1 MWGNAMSGQEDP
13 AAELAAAN
21 AEAAQLAAEKARLE
35 LDEWKSPASVA
46 NRAAQ
51 QRADTAQ
58 AEKSLMDS
66 SLGQF
71 AGAVPDLS
79 KVNTGSATVNAGT
92 QLFGSALAL
101 QALGQASRAAA
112 ADIAARIPDKGK
124 YLLVTTEA
132 DLAST
137 DAMYTQVE
145 NGLQQLLQA
154 AQALTALAAKESAP
168 ETAGAGATAHRES
181 IVAAGVGIAAAAL
194 PAVVSLFSA
203 NRKISG
209 ASVSADDLQA
219 VIGVA
224 AAMTQQQPP
233 LKVLMDDFRI
243 IDRTG
248 RISDLLNRVNA
259 ERLALASRKADL
271 TGSVSPED
279 SRSLALVSQVA
290 SAIDAFLASILAVPG
305 GATRSAYTSAILR
318 ERLHDGSID
327 CVVLVKG
334 VGGSSAQ
341 VVNDKPLWFK
351 DKFTTIASAGLS
363 WLLVAVADG
372 AVIAGGSKVST
383 LEVTGTIGDTIKVK
397 PATTIPT

>member
-66 SLGQF
+66 SSGQF

-79 KVNTGSATVNAGT
+79 KVNTGSATVDAGT

-248 RISDLLNRVNA
+248 RISDLLDRVNA

-271 TGSVSPED
+271 TGSASPED

>member
-79 KVNTGSATVNAGT
+79 KVNTGSATVDAGT

-248 RISDLLNRVNA
+248 RISDLLDRVNA